1 MVVTGG
7 KEMENTIKNR
17 SGAQKINSHSK
28 KHGFYSKFL
37 DQQQRRQYTRAVEI
51 EGLDAEIAL
60 LRVKI
65 QSLLARDPENMK
77 LIFQAFNSLA
87 RMVMTKY
94 HTSKTDTVDFSAAMR
109 NALDGMILPGALAD
123 LPMFKK

>member
-1 MVVTGG
+1 
-7 KEMENTIKNR
+7 MENTFKDR
-17 SGAQKINSHSK
+17 SGAQKRNRHSK

-37 DQQQRRQYTRAVEI
+37 PQQQRRQYTRAVEI

-65 QSLLARDPENMK
+65 QSLLARDPDNMK
-77 LIFQAFNSLA
+77 LISQAFNSLA

-94 HTSKTDTVDFSAAMR
+94 NIKKTDNTDFSAAMR
-109 NALDGMILPGALAD
+109 NALQDITLPNGFQD
-123 LPMFKK
+123 MPFFKK